1 MMISKDEARKKVKKF
16 RDNLSGRDAELMSG
30 QIAGLII
37 GLEDFERAET
47 VYIYKSI
54 NNEVDTDKIIT
65 AALEAGKTVALPRV
79 SGGSM
84 NFYRIASMED
94 LFFGYMGILEP
105 TDNPYNLVNT
115 DEGIAIV
122 PGLAFDTMCN
132 RVGYGGGYYDRFLE
146 KHPGLT
152 TIGAAYDV
160 QVFDGIETEENDIPL
175 DMVVTD
181 KGAYYRPL
189 LL

>member
-1 MMISKDEARKKVKKF
+1 MISKNEAREKVKKF
-16 RDNLSGRDAELMSG
+16 RNNLSDRDAELMSG
-30 QIAGLII
+30 RIAGFITDM
-37 GLEDFERAET
+37 EEFKNAET

-54 NNEVDTDKIIT
+54 NNEVDTDSIIT

-105 TDNPYNLVNT
+105 SDNPYNLVNT
-115 DEGIAIV
+115 DNGIAIV
-122 PGLAFDTMCN
+122 PGLAFDTSCN

-146 KHPGLT
+146 KHPSLITVG
-152 TIGAAYDV
+152 IAYNV
-160 QVFDGIETEENDIPL
+160 QIFEDIETDENDIPL

-181 KGAYYRPL
+181 KGVHRRFAPL
-189 LL
+189 

>member
-1 MMISKDEARKKVKKF
+1 MINKDEAREKVKKL
-16 RDNLSGRDAELMSG
+16 RNNLSDRDAELMSER
-30 QIAGLII
+30 ISGLLT
-37 GLEDFERAET
+37 GMEEFKKAET

-79 SGGSM
+79 SGGNM

-105 TDNPYNLVNT
+105 SDNPYNLINT
-115 DEGIAIV
+115 DDGIAVV

-132 RVGYGGGYYDRFLE
+132 RIGYGGGYYDRFLE
-146 KHPGLT
+146 KHPDLIS
-152 TIGAAYDV
+152 IGIAYSWQIFED
-160 QVFDGIETEENDIPL
+160 IETDGNDIPL
-175 DMVVTD
+175 SMVITD
-181 KGAYYRPL
+181 KGVYHRPMPL
-189 LL
+189 